1 MGSSTAPIEPVW
13 DVRATFFAVTSSFVS
28 PSVIDLLAVTVT
40 RPLSTLVTTLP
51 SWTPPPVLVRV
62 MPILL
67 AVACTSVALIV
78 LPAVTRTLP
87 ALDNTDWKPTGP
99 VGSPRVIE
107 SSSEIVMSPLA

>member
-1 MGSSTAPIEPVW
+1 
-13 DVRATFFAVTSSFVS
+13 
-28 PSVIDLLAVTVT
+28 
-40 RPLSTLVTTLP
+40 
-51 SWTPPPVLVRV
+51 

-87 ALDNTDWKPTGP
+87 ALDNTDWKPAGP